1 MAPQQVRQRYI
12 AEDRPVRVV
21 VEVPAV
27 GVPIVGL
34 DDQKPSA
41 RLQHPRYFAYYPGRR
56 IRLEVLEHIRRKH
69 DIEGGGGQRGKLAPD
84 IQNPRLYSW
93 SGMPADVRPDVGG
106 DAARRSDRID
116 PVTMT
121 GADFEHTRI
130 GGNPARKVVGYH
142 PPHARARRMFR
153 QMHVVVGR
161 GASHSLHH
169 TAGRFLAISI
179 APNRDVSL
187 GP

>member
-1 MAPQQVRQRYI
+1 MNVCTHQPGGYGAANTPHRVWQEAGLQEVDPEAVAPQQVRQRYI

-106 DAARRSDRID
+106 DATRRSDRID

-121 GADFEHTRI
+121 G
-130 GGNPARKVVGYH
+130 
-142 PPHARARRMFR
+142 
-153 QMHVVVGR
+153 
-161 GASHSLHH
+161 
-169 TAGRFLAISI
+169 
-179 APNRDVSL
+179 
-187 GP
+187 